1 MLGNEIVE
9 KFQREGY
16 LNLSRQIFLNYSI
29 DKVFDFF
36 SDAGNLDI
44 LTPKWLNFNILT
56 DMPISISKGTQIEY
70 KLKYRGVPIRWTSNI
85 NEWEPPY
92 FFIDEQIKG
101 PYRKWIHFHNFQSKD
116 SGTLVTDTVFYK
128 IIGNKQ
134 IDGFLDFLIIKSDLD
149 RIFDYRIKT
158 IRTIFSKNQ

>member
-1 MLGNEIVE
+1 MLGNEIIE
-9 KFQREGY
+9 KFQRDGY

-101 PYRKWIHFHNFQSKD
+101 PYRKWIW
-116 SGTLVTDTVFYK
+116 
-128 IIGNKQ
+128 IE
-134 IDGFLDFLIIKSDLD
+134 FLIIGLKRSGQFFLKTNKEYLSLLVYRLLVRCYPHGYSRICKSESVQSLSSEG
-149 RIFDYRIKT
+149 YLV
-158 IRTIFSKNQ
+158 N

>member
-1 MLGNEIVE
+1 MLGNEIIE
-9 KFQREGY
+9 KFQRDGY

-128 IIGNKQ
+128 IT
-134 IDGFLDFLIIKSDLD
+134 
-149 RIFDYRIKT
+149 KT
-158 IRTIFSKNQ
+158 Y

>member
-1 MLGNEIVE
+1 MLGNEIIE
-9 KFQREGY
+9 KFQRDGY

-128 IIGNKQ
+128 IIGNN
-134 IDGFLDFLIIKSDLD
+134 IL
-149 RIFDYRIKT
+149 
-158 IRTIFSKNQ
+158 N